1 MEATIW
7 VIKYLIVASEDRMF
21 FLKIKIGIIDNKLI
35 SKPTHAP
42 NQEDAEMEMKV
53 LEIKNIKEMR
63 WNSFIIRK
71 EILFYH

>member
-1 MEATIW
+1 M
-7 VIKYLIVASEDRMF
+7 
-21 FLKIKIGIIDNKLI
+21 GIIDNKLI

-63 WNSFIIRK
+63 
-71 EILFYH
+71 